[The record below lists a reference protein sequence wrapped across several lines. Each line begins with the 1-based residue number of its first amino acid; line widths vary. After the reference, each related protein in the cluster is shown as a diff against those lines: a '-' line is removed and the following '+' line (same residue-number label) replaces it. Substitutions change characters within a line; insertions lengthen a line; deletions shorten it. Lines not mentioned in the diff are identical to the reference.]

1 KNKDAVDMSDFQ
13 DAIDRVIGGLEKKNK
28 IILPEEKEIIAYHEA
43 GHAICGWF
51 LEHAYPLLKV
61 TIVPRGTAALGYAQ
75 YTPKEQYLYNTDQ
88 LLDQICMTLG
98 GRASETIFF
107 NKISTGA
114 SNDLQQITKMAYAM
128 VTVYGMNE
136 KVGNIS
142 FYDPQQEN
150 TFTKPFSEE
159 TGKMIDEEVRKLID
173 KAFIRTK
180 ELLTQ
185 RKREVEIIA
194 KELLKR
200 EVLFQSDVE
209 ELIGKRPYEEKKAL
223 DFVDNPKEAVIDP
236 PIPGII
242 S

>member
-1 KNKDAVDMSDFQ
+1 
-13 DAIDRVIGGLEKKNK
+13 
-28 IILPEEKEIIAYHEA
+28 
-43 GHAICGWF
+43 ICGWF

-98 GRASETIFF
+98 GRAAETIFF
-107 NKISTGA
+107 GKISTGA

-128 VTVYGMNE
+128 VTVYGMND
-136 KVGNIS
+136 KVGNVS
-142 FYDPQQEN
+142 YHDPQQEN

-173 KAFIRTK
+173 QAFERTK
-180 ELLTQ
+180 KLLNE
-185 RKREVEIIA
+185 KKNEVEILA

-209 ELIGKRPYEEKKAL
+209 ALIGKRPYEEKKAL
-223 DFVDNPKEAVIDP
+223 DFVDNPKEAVINP
-236 PIPGII
+236 PMESII
-242 S
+242 ADSKA